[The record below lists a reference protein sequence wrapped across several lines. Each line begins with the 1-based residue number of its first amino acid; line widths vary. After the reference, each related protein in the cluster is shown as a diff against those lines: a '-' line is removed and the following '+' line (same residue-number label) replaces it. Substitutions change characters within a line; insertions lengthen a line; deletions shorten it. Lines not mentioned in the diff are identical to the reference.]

1 MYKMNEGNKAL
12 FKLFCC
18 VQATE
23 ERKGSNGGE
32 TEAVNEFARPYLELK
47 HTPVKRECTEHY
59 KLTGKVRLPWVN

>member
-1 MYKMNEGNKAL
+1 MREIKPCSK
-12 FKLFCC
+12 FFCC

-23 ERKGSNGGE
+23 ERKGSDGGE

-59 KLTGKVRLPWVN
+59 ELTGKVRIPWVN